1 MEGRRYGNGP
11 ISSSPE
17 VASSATRSL
26 QPNYS
31 SRAVREAFEH
41 LASIEPIELC
51 NEAKIERCRAA
62 RDLRNCARNVQNV
75 LNSCGHASLCDECS
89 QRCDLC
95 PICRVPIPKDGHRL
109 RRRLY
114 SECVEAGLI
123 SKRCDE
129 RFREVEDGENHA
141 DDVQRLYSFF
151 DVALEN
157 NLVSLICH
165 YITDVCMDESA
176 VSSDP
181 VTAFLLDEVVVKDWC
196 KRTFQNILIEL
207 QGIYKLD
214 LKAMKSKLNLLLKH
228 SGQLNGISNVLE
240 VLDSSFRDALSPQ
253 LHDLHQL
260 HECLLKTKQ
269 HIEAVMWC
277 IRHEFLENVRSRYNS
292 YASWSSL
299 VRERRSAAIK
309 RAWPDAV
316 NQSAE
321 TNRQDGSLFI
331 EDALRNI
338 DIDGGQT
345 LEMED
350 GLDLLPL
357 KRDGHSSILASTL
370 AGVSGCYPFENLR
383 AAVDVLFLYGSSDL
397 VVAKRAILLYYLYDR
412 HWTLP
417 DEEWR
422 DIIDDFAASFRI
434 NRHSLLESLI
444 FYLLDD
450 HTVEALEEASRLL
463 PEISSP
469 SIHPKIPQVLL
480 ERQMP
485 DIALMVLR
493 WSGHDNGVQLLS
505 LSEAVTAIR
514 VRVECGLLT
523 EAFTHQRMLYAKVRE
538 KKLRHVPCADPS
550 EDVKGE
556 CRTWVEWME
565 ILVTE
570 MCCLCIRR
578 KLVDRMIELPWNS
591 DEEKYIHKCLLDYA
605 RDDPSTIIGSLLVV
619 FYLQRYRYFEA
630 YKVDRELQRGEE
642 DFKSNTDVSEEV
654 LSRMQAASKWRA
666 TLIDKGLELLP
677 QVQQQQIKS
686 GKFPETGISS
696 ATQAEVPEISSQEQ
710 MLNHTS
716 CMIPSSS
723 STDAP
728 LILGKASTGLLSD
741 SLAFEA
747 PGKSNLPSVSR
758 EWSFT
763 NAVRGLKPEVGI
775 AKSFKYDEIS
785 TPGTNYT
792 RGALP
797 LHRITRSPSTFLQN
811 SHQRESSPNHKSPEL
826 EQNGFLNQFHRT
838 SPLYPQKTST
848 TGNPLTTPRSNRQML
863 GNSTFQL
870 HKNISGKRVHSD
882 TNSKPWD
889 VDSLEDPMDVSWSG
903 VKAFAVEDPNLP
915 AAPRWRSDE
924 TSDEEEGAFLERS
937 ARGAPYATPAVRGV
951 RRSRFMIR

>member
-165 YITDVCMDESA
+165 
-176 VSSDP
+176 
-181 VTAFLLDEVVVKDWC
+181 
-196 KRTFQNILIEL
+196 
-207 QGIYKLD
+207 YKLD

-397 VVAKRAILLYYLYDR
+397 VVAKRAI
-412 HWTLP
+412 
-417 DEEWR
+417 
-422 DIIDDFAASFRI
+422 
-434 NRHSLLESLI
+434 
-444 FYLLDD
+444 
-450 HTVEALEEASRLL
+450 EASRLL

-710 MLNHTS
+710 RLNHTS

-797 LHRITRSPSTFLQN
+797 LNRITRSPSTFLQN